1 VDDPQSDSWTT
12 YRSHGRK
19 RCAEYALVLR
29 SVGIG
34 CEVRPL
40 DGGFEL
46 VVAPRDAER
55 AREQLA
61 LYRHEN
67 PPRPARFEPRRKV
80 ADGLICASL
89 YGTAILIVD
98 VLQDHQAFSFDW
110 LEAGKAQ
117 AELIRQGE
125 WWRTVTALS
134 LHADSVHLAGNLV
147 FGLVFGFLAGQLL
160 GWGLA
165 WSAMLLAGALGNAL
179 NAFLQAPGHTSVGA
193 STAVFAAVGIL
204 AFYAWR
210 RRESPVNRWVPLG
223 GGIALLAFLGM
234 GGERTDIAAHL
245 TGFAS
250 GGLLGALFAS
260 LNHRLAV
267 LVRHQTALGL
277 AALALLAA
285 AWSAALLARG

>member
-1 VDDPQSDSWTT
+1 VDDIQSDSWTL
-12 YRSHGRK
+12 YRSQSRK
-19 RCAEYALVLR
+19 VCAEYALVLR

-46 VVAPRDAER
+46 VVRFEDAER

-67 PPRPARFEPRRKV
+67 PARPARFEPRRKV
-80 ADGLICASL
+80 ADGLICAAL
-89 YGTAILIVD
+89 YGTAILTVD
-98 VLQDHQAFSFDW
+98 ILQDHQVFAFDW
-110 LEAGKAQ
+110 LQEGRAQ
-117 AELIRQGE
+117 ARLIGQGE

-165 WSAMLLAGALGNAL
+165 WAAMLLGGTLGNAI
-179 NAFLQAPGHTSVGA
+179 NALVQAPTHTSVGA

-245 TGFAS
+245 TGFGS

-260 LNHRLAV
+260 LNHRLAF

-285 AWSAALLARG
+285 AWTAAFLGQG

>member
-1 VDDPQSDSWTT
+1 VDDPQSDSWTLHWS
-12 YRSHGRK
+12 RARQG
-19 RCAEYALVLR
+19 CAEYALVLR

-40 DGGFEL
+40 DGGFAL
-46 VVAPRDAER
+46 VVAPWDAER
-55 AREQLA
+55 AREQLE

-67 PPRPARFEPRRKV
+67 PVRPARFEPRRKA

-89 YGTAILIVD
+89 YGTAILVVD

-117 AELIRQGE
+117 AGLIRQGE
-125 WWRTVTALS
+125 WWRTLTALS

-165 WSAMLLAGALGNAL
+165 WCAMLLAGALGNAL
-179 NAFLQAPGHTSVGA
+179 NAFLQGPGHTSVGA

-204 AFYAWR
+204 AFYAWKH
-210 RRESPVNRWVPLG
+210 RESPVNRWVPLG

-250 GGLLGALFAS
+250 GGLLGALLAS
-260 LNHRLAV
+260 LDHRLAL
-267 LVRHQTALGL
+267 LVRHQLALGL
-277 AALALLAA
+277 GALALFAA
-285 AWSAALLARG
+285 AWSAALLAQG

>member
-1 VDDPQSDSWTT
+1 MDDIEFDSWPL
-12 YRSHGRK
+12 YRSQSRK

-29 SVGIG
+29 AVGIG

-55 AREQLA
+55 AREQIA

-80 ADGLICASL
+80 ADGLVCASL

-98 VLQDHQAFSFDW
+98 LLQDHQAFAVDW
-110 LEAGKAQ
+110 LEAGRAQ
-117 AELIRQGE
+117 ARLIGE
-125 WWRTVTALS
+125 GQWWRTVTALS
-134 LHADSVHLAGNLV
+134 LHADSLHLAGNLV

-165 WSAMLLAGALGNAL
+165 WSAMLLGGALGNAL
-179 NAFLQAPGHTSVGA
+179 NAVFQAPTHTSVGA

-204 AFYAWR
+204 AFYAWK

-234 GGERTDIAAHL
+234 GGERTDIVAHL
-245 TGFAS
+245 TGFLS
-250 GGLLGALFAS
+250 GGLLGFLFAS

-277 AALALLAA
+277 AALALFAA
-285 AWSAALLARG
+285 AWLAALLAQG

>member
-1 VDDPQSDSWTT
+1 VDDLDPDLWPL
-12 YRSHGRK
+12 YRSRGR
-19 RCAEYALVLR
+19 RPCAEYALVLR
-29 SVGIG
+29 AVGIG

-46 VVAPRDAER
+46 VVAPRDAAR

-61 LYRHEN
+61 LYRQEN
-67 PPRPARFEPRRKV
+67 PPRPARFEPRRRV
-80 ADGLICASL
+80 VDGLICAAL

-98 VLQDHQAFSFDW
+98 LLREHQAFAFDW
-110 LEAGKAQ
+110 LAAGRAQ
-117 AELIRQGE
+117 AGLIGQGE

-134 LHADSVHLAGNLV
+134 LHADALHLIGNLV
-147 FGLVFGFLAGQLL
+147 FGLLFGFLAGQLL

-165 WSAMLLAGALGNAL
+165 WSAMLLGGTLGNAV
-179 NAFLQAPGHTSVGA
+179 NALFQDAGHTSVGA

-210 RRESPVNRWVPLG
+210 RRESPVNRWAPLG

-234 GGERTDIAAHL
+234 GGERTDIAAHFA
-245 TGFAS
+245 GFAS
-250 GGLLGALFAS
+250 GGLLGALLAG

-267 LVRHQTALGL
+267 LVGHQTALGL
-277 AALALLAA
+277 AALGLFVA
-285 AWSAALLARG
+285 AWAAALLTRV

>member
-1 VDDPQSDSWTT
+1 
-12 YRSHGRK
+12 
-19 RCAEYALVLR
+19 VLR
-29 SVGIG
+29 AVGIG
-34 CEVRPL
+34 CEVRSFY
-40 DGGFEL
+40 GGFEL
-46 VVAPRDAER
+46 VVEPRDAER

-61 LYRHEN
+61 LYRYEN
-67 PPRPARFEPRRKV
+67 PPRPARFQPRRKV
-80 ADGLICASL
+80 VDGLICAAL
-89 YGTAILIVD
+89 YGSAILIVD
-98 VLQDHQAFSFDW
+98 LLRDHQASAFDW
-110 LEAGKAQ
+110 LAAGRAQ
-117 AELIRQGE
+117 AALIGEGE
-125 WWRTVTALS
+125 WWRGVTALS
-134 LHADSVHLAGNLV
+134 LHVDSLHLIGNLV

-165 WSAMLLAGALGNAL
+165 WCAMLLGGTLGNAV
-179 NAFLQAPGHTSVGA
+179 NALFQDPGHTSVGA

-210 RRESPVNRWVPLG
+210 HRQSPVNRWAPLG

-250 GGLLGALFAS
+250 GGLLGALFAA

-277 AALALLAA
+277 AALALFAA
-285 AWSAALLARG
+285 AWSAAFLAQG